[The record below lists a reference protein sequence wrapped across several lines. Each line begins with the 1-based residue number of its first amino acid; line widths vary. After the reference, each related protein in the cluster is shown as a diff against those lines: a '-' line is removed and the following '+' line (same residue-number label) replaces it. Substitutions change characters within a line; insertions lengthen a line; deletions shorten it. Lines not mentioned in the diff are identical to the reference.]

1 MDDILAQMDTD
12 ARKKVFSQVFLNIL
26 KFRTRVI
33 VTNSADLLRHADRII
48 VLKDGRIQATGSY
61 NEL

>member
-26 KFRTRVI
+26 KFRTRVL